1 MAALETLRQ
10 RARELKVELIA
21 LALAAR
27 HPETPWYAKLIVAGC
42 VAYALTPVDL
52 IPDAIPVIGLIDD
65 LIFIPLAITL
75 AVRFIPAPVL
85 ADCRLRSREIE
96 ARPPRPPGAG
106 QVLRDPPVLIVGDED
121 DHAGPLRACPQA
133 GEELVHMLVAA
144 REIRIARVLIDD
156 ALGLVERDRRQRA
169 FVDVAEEI
177 VAVFQVLRAL
187 GSTRRKPREVIER
200 LVMGLEDLAGRRAG
214 LNNASLD

>member
-1 MAALETLRQ
+1 MAALERLRQ

-75 AVRFIPAPVL
+75 AVRFIPTPVL

-96 ARPPRPPGAG
+96 ARAPRLSRAAWLAIGGAWIAA
-106 QVLRDPPVLIVGDED
+106 VVLI
-121 DHAGPLRACPQA
+121 
-133 GEELVHMLVAA
+133 
-144 REIRIARVLIDD
+144 
-156 ALGLVERDRRQRA
+156 ALWTVY
-169 FVDVAEEI
+169 
-177 VAVFQVLRAL
+177 
-187 GSTRRKPREVIER
+187 
-200 LVMGLEDLAGRRAG
+200 
-214 LNNASLD
+214 